1 MAFNEALSK
10 TLQYEG
16 GYVNNPNDNGGA
28 TNFGITEAVARANGY
43 TGDMK
48 ALPLSVASQIYKAK
62 YWDINKLDTVDAM
75 HARLAFEIFD
85 YGVNAGPSTAAKALQ
100 EALNLLNEN
109 GKLFADM
116 AVDGAIGPGTLGAV
130 KILDDKNRCDD
141 LCLAVKAL
149 RIEKY
154 LNICR
159 KNQSQEVFIRGWL
172 RRVFQ

>member
-16 GYVNNPNDNGGA
+16 GYSDNPADSGGK
-28 TNFGITEAVARANGY
+28 TNLGITEAVARANGY

-48 ALPLSVASQIYKAK
+48 DLTVAFAGQIYKSK
-62 YWDINKLDTVDAM
+62 YWDINKLDAVDAM

-85 YGVNAGPSTAAKALQ
+85 YGVNAGPATAAKALQ
-100 EALNLLNEN
+100 EGLNLLNEN
-109 GKLFADM
+109 GKLFTELT
-116 AVDGAIGPGTLGAV
+116 VDGAIGSGTLNAI
-130 KILDDKNRCDD
+130 KILDDKNRGDD
-141 LCLAVKAL
+141 ICLAVKAL
-149 RIEKY
+149 RAEKY

-159 KNQSQEVFIRGWL
+159 KNQTQEVFIRGWL